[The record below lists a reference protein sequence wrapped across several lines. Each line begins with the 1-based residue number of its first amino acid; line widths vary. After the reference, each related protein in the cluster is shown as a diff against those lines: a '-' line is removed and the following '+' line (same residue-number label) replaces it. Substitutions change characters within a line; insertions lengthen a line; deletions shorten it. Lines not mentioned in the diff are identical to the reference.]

1 MIWLIGLCLLVATLV
16 VLVPRF
22 HLAGRDHGHF
32 DSPRP
37 GLMRPAASRESDAV
51 ETRVKGLVAKKG
63 NARRGSRE
71 GVESSRRMLD
81 SVGEDADLRGVTL
94 EPVDAGGVASEWVL
108 AEGAH
113 PERRLL
119 YIHGGAFVAGSPR
132 SHRPITAELS
142 RRTGCSVLS
151 IDYRLMPEHPRLAG
165 IEDTRT
171 ACGWLARNGPQGS
184 SEAGELFVA
193 GDSAG
198 GNLTLS
204 LVAWLRDSGA
214 RQVDGAIALSPAT
227 DSCFASPS
235 LRSNIPSD
243 PILGPAFGS
252 LEKVPETMLL
262 WMAWASSRVRPSDP
276 RVSPLRGDLAN
287 LPPILV
293 HASESEMLLDDS
305 VRYVNKARSAGSPV
319 ELHVWPGMVHVW
331 QMFAADLPEAAESY
345 EAIADFVAAQGS
357 AGSEQRRAS

>member
-1 MIWLIGLCLLVATLV
+1 MIWLIALLLLVATLV
-16 VLVPRF
+16 VLVPRV

-32 DSPRP
+32 DAPRP
-37 GLMRPAASRESDAV
+37 GLMRSAASPESDAV
-51 ETRVKGLVAKKG
+51 ESRVKGLVAQKG
-63 NARRGSRE
+63 DSRPGTRA

-81 SVGEDADLRGVTL
+81 AVGEDADLRDIRL
-94 EPVDAGGVASEWVL
+94 EPTDADGVASEWVL
-108 AEGAH
+108 AEGAQ
-113 PERRLL
+113 PDRRLL

-132 SHRPITAELS
+132 SHRPITTELS

-171 ACGWLARNGPQGS
+171 AYGWLTRNGPEGQAEA
-184 SEAGELFVA
+184 SEIFVA

-204 LVAWLRDSGA
+204 LVAWLRDSA
-214 RQVDGAIALSPAT
+214 SRQADGAIALSPAT
-227 DSCFASPS
+227 DSTFASPS

-243 PILGPAFGS
+243 PILGPAFGP
-252 LEKVPETMLL
+252 LQRVPETLLL
-262 WMAWASSRVRPSDP
+262 WMAWATSRVRPNDP
-276 RVSPLRGDLAN
+276 RVSPLRGDLSN

-305 VRYVNKARSAGSPV
+305 VRYVNKARAAGSPV
-319 ELHVWPGMVHVW
+319 DLHVWPGMVHVW
-331 QMFAADLPEAAESY
+331 QMFATDLPEAHESY
-345 EAIADFVAAQGS
+345 EAIAAFVAAQ
-357 AGSEQRRAS
+357 AGGRDEQRRAS